1 MNFNQTMNWILGR
14 NVEPVAKKVVD
25 EKKERRVSLRLDFAE
40 GVAQIEGYG
49 DFQIIDLSQGGLS
62 FAAAGASSDF
72 SVGDMLPA
80 RIRLAS
86 VFFEN
91 ELQVCSVRNEEI
103 GCSFTPLPLG
113 HARILNEFLKPR
125 RLGGSIREIRATEK
139 NLRYF
144 QGDEETQIMY
154 WTDAEGNFASAD
166 FYFMNYLVTING
178 KENSLRTA
186 FVQTPFLG
194 GTRYGVQGQ
203 GTLIYHD
210 TPSYR
215 ALKIGHLILNHSSLP
230 EEIFLDLGSIMFRE
244 EKCTFSRV
252 ILGEHEKN
260 IDFAFTD
267 EQGDARLKL
276 ISLCSNAF
284 SALLPDMPPKRTL
297 PPGTVLEGKLKLPDR
312 EILATLKVIFQQ
324 DFVIGGS
331 LKIAEETEKEFFASF
346 LVPRLLGKSLE
357 ASKAPAEAKPF
368 APDRGQATLYV
379 GIHNTHLLSLLVDEK
394 LFYGRLVFG
403 NSIILFEKNKLTA
416 FSCDQ
421 GIVCPSDWEIIAN
434 PRERIVQDSPELIN
448 AVREILT
455 HSAIK
460 AEVLKAWE
468 NILPR
473 PSQV

>member
-14 NVEPVAKKVVD
+14 NVEPIAKKPVV
-25 EKKERRVSLRLDFAE
+25 EKKERRVSLRLDFSE
-40 GVAQIEGYG
+40 GVVQIADIG
-49 DFQIIDLSQGGLS
+49 DFQIIDLSQGGFS
-62 FAAAGASSDF
+62 FVASGSAADDF
-72 SVGDMLPA
+72 KVGDSFQA

-91 ELQVCSVRNEEI
+91 EPQVCSIRNEEI
-103 GCSFTPLPLG
+103 GCSFKTLPLG

-125 RLGGSIREIRATEK
+125 RLGSSIREIKATEK

-154 WTDAEGNFASAD
+154 WTDSEGNFENAD
-166 FYFMNYLVTING
+166 FYFMNYLVSVNG
-178 KENSLRTA
+178 KENSVKTA

-194 GTRYGVQGQ
+194 GNRYGVQGQ
-203 GTLIYHD
+203 GTLIHHES
-210 TPSYR
+210 PSYR
-215 ALKIGHLILNHSSLP
+215 CLKLGHLILDHASLP
-230 EEIFLDLGSIMFRE
+230 EDIYLDLGSIMFRE

-252 ILGEHEKN
+252 ILGKQEKN
-260 IDFAFTD
+260 IDFVFTD
-267 EQGDARLKL
+267 EHGDARLKL
-276 ISLCSNAF
+276 ISLCATAF

-297 PPGTVLEGKLKLPDR
+297 PPGTVLEGRLKLPDR
-312 EILATLKVIFQQ
+312 EVRATLKVVFQQ

-331 LKIAEETEKEFFASF
+331 LKTTEESEKEMLASF

-357 ASKAPAEAKPF
+357 ASKPPAEAKPF
-368 APDRGQATLYV
+368 APDGGHTTLYV
-379 GIHNTHLLSLLVDEK
+379 GIHNTHLLSLLVDER

-403 NSIILFEKNKLTA
+403 NSIILWEKNKLSA

-421 GIVCPSDWEIIAN
+421 GIVCPSDWEIVAN

-455 HSAIK
+455 HS
-460 AEVLKAWE
+460 EVKTEVKKAWE
-468 NILPR
+468 TVLPR
-473 PSQV
+473 L